1 MSTTITFEEL
11 KENLTFK
18 SDLMLDNEFVLLP
31 VTVSVTPEL
40 IKALKEWNFTEF
52 QCESGI
58 SLGCEISIKTKTQK
72 DYETKTVTPTV
83 TDSVKTALEN
93 IKSETVEDCDRT
105 RL

>member
-58 SLGCEISIKTKTQK
+58 SLGGDIG
-72 DYETKTVTPTV
+72 
-83 TDSVKTALEN
+83 VKAKPQEN
-93 IKSETVEDCDRT
+93 S
-105 RL
+105 

>member
-40 IKALKEWNFTEF
+40 IKALKECNFT
-52 QCESGI
+52 
-58 SLGCEISIKTKTQK
+58 
-72 DYETKTVTPTV
+72 
-83 TDSVKTALEN
+83 
-93 IKSETVEDCDRT
+93 
-105 RL
+105 